1 MSFESDL
8 IWVHAAINVQY
19 AFNLLSYL
27 NIYMHACAHMHAYAH
42 PHPHFH
48 DPLQTHAGHIHP
60 YLSTYF
66 IVKKK

>member
-27 NIYMHACAHMHAYAH
+27 NIYMHAYAH

-48 DPLQTHAGHIHP
+48 DPHQRHAGHIHP
-60 YLSTYF
+60 YLSTDF
-66 IVKKK
+66 LIKKKLFF